1 MPEQLT
7 NYQCPNCKAPLHFDP
22 SIQKLKCD
30 SCGSEFTIEEITAA
44 FAEKNQEAVSID
56 DAKAQAK
63 ASETLQ
69 WSEEEAKHLRA
80 YSCPSCGAQLVT
92 DETTA
97 ATSCPYCG
105 NPTVVPAQFSG
116 SLKPDYLIPFK
127 YEKEQAVDALK
138 GFYKGKP
145 FLPSKFSAQNHIEEI
160 KGLYVPFWL
169 YDGTANGNLQY
180 HATRVTSFSR
190 GDDLV
195 TVTEHYQVGR
205 QGDVDFDNIPA
216 DASSTMPDELMDAIE
231 PFDYSEMKPFA
242 LSYLPGFLANRY
254 DVDSNAD
261 ASRADTRMKNT
272 TVDQLRSTI
281 VGYASLLPQVE
292 NVSIEPG
299 MVHYAFL
306 PVWLLSTK
314 YNGKNYLFAMNGQTG
329 KMVSDDLPV
338 DWVKFF
344 VTFLLIAV
352 ILGVIAW
359 FVIGMMG

>member
-1 MPEQLT
+1 
-7 NYQCPNCKAPLHFDP
+7 
-22 SIQKLKCD
+22 
-30 SCGSEFTIEEITAA
+30 
-44 FAEKNQEAVSID
+44 
-56 DAKAQAK
+56 
-63 ASETLQ
+63 
-69 WSEEEAKHLRA
+69 
-80 YSCPSCGAQLVT
+80 
-92 DETTA
+92 
-97 ATSCPYCG
+97 
-105 NPTVVPAQFSG
+105 
-116 SLKPDYLIPFK
+116 
-127 YEKEQAVDALK
+127 
-138 GFYKGKP
+138 
-145 FLPSKFSAQNHIEEI
+145 
-160 KGLYVPFWL
+160 
-169 YDGTANGNLQY
+169 
-180 HATRVTSFSR
+180 
-190 GDDLV
+190 
-195 TVTEHYQVGR
+195 
-205 QGDVDFDNIPA
+205 
-216 DASSTMPDELMDAIE
+216 MDAIE

-314 YNGKNYLFAMNGQTG
+314 YNGKNYLFSMNGQTG

-338 DWVKFF
+338 DWIKFF